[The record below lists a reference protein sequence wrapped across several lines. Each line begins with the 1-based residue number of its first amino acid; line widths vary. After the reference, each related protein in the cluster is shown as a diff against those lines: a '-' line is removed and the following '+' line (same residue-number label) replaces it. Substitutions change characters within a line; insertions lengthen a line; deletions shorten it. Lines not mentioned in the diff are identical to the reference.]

1 MKLHFLR
8 YFAVLAEELHFGR
21 AAQRLAITQPP
32 LSNAIKALETE
43 LGVRLLSRDSK
54 HVALTPAGEAFLEE
68 VRPILDRVLS
78 ASQIA
83 KAVASGMRGRLEIGM
98 TGSVLY
104 RGVPDIV
111 KQFNQAMPG
120 VEVVLREMASADQ
133 VQDLLHGQIHAGFL
147 NARTVPPQLDSLG
160 LPEDEFVL
168 CLPSNHS
175 LAKAASIKLSQLA
188 DEQFVMFARDVAPAN
203 HDNVIAIFNR
213 AGIYPKTV
221 HAGRQWLTLI
231 AMVAHG
237 MGVAL
242 VPRSLARTG
251 LAGVTFVRLGGAKI
265 ASPALLVWNP
275 AWQSVALERFVVCAR
290 RYCASPRRGK

>member
-21 AAQRLAITQPP
+21 AAQRLSITQPP
-32 LSNAIKALETE
+32 LSNAIKSLEAE
-43 LGVRLLSRDSK
+43 LGVRLLERDSK

-68 VRPILDRVLS
+68 VGPILDRVSS

-104 RGVPDIV
+104 RGVPQIV
-111 KQFNQAMPG
+111 KLFNQAMPG
-120 VEVVLREMASADQ
+120 VEVVLRELATAEQ

-147 NARTVPPQLDSLG
+147 NARTVPPQLASLP
-160 LPEDEFVL
+160 LREDEFVL
-168 CLPSNHS
+168 CLPQAHP
-175 LAKAASIKLSQLA
+175 LAQSKSIKLAQLA
-188 DEQFVMFARDVAPAN
+188 DAQFLMFARDVAPAN
-203 HDNVIAIFNR
+203 HDNVIAIFSR

-221 HAGRQWLTLI
+221 HAARQWLTLM

-242 VPRSLARTG
+242 VPKSLARTRLDG
-251 LAGVTFVRLGGAKI
+251 VKFIKLAGPKI

-275 AWQSVALERFVVCAR
+275 AQMSVGLQRFVECAGR
-290 RYCASPRRGK
+290 WCGVA